1 MFFVPYSPVSVAE
14 GGSAVLHTVIEG
26 LRLRDAL
33 PPSNMM
39 PRGSWSSISSLEMES
54 KAEYGGLLKIFK
66 ASDLRRVYITSPA
79 PYSIIELWGRVV
91 NGV

>member
-1 MFFVPYSPVSVAE
+1 MAE
-14 GGSAVLHTVIEG
+14 GDNAVLHTVIEG

-54 KAEYGGLLKIFK
+54 KAEYGGLLEIFK
-66 ASDLRRVYITSPA
+66 ASDLGVVYITSPA
-79 PYSIIELWGRVV
+79 PYLINHRALGTTGKRSLAIYPER
-91 NGV
+91 

>member
-1 MFFVPYSPVSVAE
+1 MFFVSYSPVSVAE
-14 GGSAVLHTVIEG
+14 GGSAVLHTVIVG

-33 PPSNMM
+33 PPANMM

-54 KAEYGGLLKIFK
+54 KAEYGRLLKMCK
-66 ASDLRRVYITSPA
+66 ASDLGVVYITSPA
-79 PYSIIELWGRVV
+79 PYSIIELWGPLV